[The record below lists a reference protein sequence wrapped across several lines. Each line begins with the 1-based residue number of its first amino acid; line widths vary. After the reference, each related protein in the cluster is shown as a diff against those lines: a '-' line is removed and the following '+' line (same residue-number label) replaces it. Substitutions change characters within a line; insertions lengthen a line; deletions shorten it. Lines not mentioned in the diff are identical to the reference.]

1 MPRQPR
7 WRLRQRALNPPA
19 CTDRFDHEGPVIV
32 GALREVFTTWAGL
45 PSFGALVGVIAIG
58 TLMIRCFVQQIAREA
73 AQRPPKQC

>member
-1 MPRQPR
+1 
-7 WRLRQRALNPPA
+7 
-19 CTDRFDHEGPVIV
+19 V